1 MRLLPLF
8 VCLPLL
14 VVAQSFDAATV
25 KLNPNPNAGNAFS
38 PSPGRLRVTAM
49 TLEQLIQ
56 AAFHVRTGALFGVT
70 PWMQTDRFDI
80 DATTPA
86 PSTFDQE
93 LTMLQ
98 SLLTERFQLRFHR
111 ETRQLRIDVL
121 VPAKGGPKFHLSAN
135 QNAKEQV
142 SIRPTEIC
150 GTAIPF
156 GHFVTILAAQL
167 EYPLTNETGLTGQ
180 FDLCL
185 KYARDDAPGDGPS
198 VFAALEEQLGLK
210 IEARRGPVEVFVID
224 TAARPREM

>member
-1 MRLLPLF
+1 VRPLVLLLCAAWP
-8 VCLPLL
+8 VC
-14 VVAQSFDAATV
+14 AQAPAFEAAAV
-25 KLNPNPNAGNAFS
+25 KLNTNPNSGNAFT

-56 AAFHVRTGALFGVT
+56 AAFHVKTGALFGAT
-70 PWMQTDRFDI
+70 SWMQSDRFDI

-86 PSTFDQE
+86 ASTFDQE

-111 ETRQLRIDVL
+111 EARQLRVEVL
-121 VPAKGGPKFHLSAN
+121 VPAKGGPKFRPTADPS
-135 QNAKEQV
+135 AKERV
-142 SIRPTEIC
+142 NIRPTEIC

-156 GHFVTILAAQL
+156 GHFVSILEAQL
-167 EYPLTNETGLTGQ
+167 KYPLTNDIGLTGK

-185 KYARDDAPGDGPS
+185 KYGAPGDGAS
-198 VFAALEEQLGLK
+198 VFSALEEQLGLK

-224 TAARPREM
+224 SAARP